1 MYSIIKRENIEIK
14 NEFPKLNTTFCKYV
28 VNRILEID
36 GFVPTENVCFSDKS
50 EYINLSLYGIKE

>member
-1 MYSIIKRENIEIK
+1 M
-14 NEFPKLNTTFCKYV
+14 FCKYV

-36 GFVPTENVCFSDKS
+36 GFGPTENVCFSDKT